1 MTRFVLGGDHLG
13 PYPWRGLPAALA
25 MERATD
31 LVHDC
36 VSAGYEKIHLDAS
49 MSCADDPGGNGA
61 PLDEDTAM
69 ARTVELC
76 RTAEQARANGSFA
89 APVYVIGT
97 EVPTPGGERAGD
109 AGPVTTPGDAL
120 DCSLGLARSAFAAA
134 GLEEA
139 WERVVAVV
147 AQPGVEFGDGA
158 VLPYAPAGA
167 ESLVAAVG
175 GRWPLVLEAHSTD
188 YQTPSALAELVRDGF
203 AILKVGPWLTFA
215 AREALFALEAIER
228 EWLGRRAGVQLSR
241 LRETLEQSMLT
252 DRRHWAGYYD
262 EGDAALRTKLAF
274 SFSDRCR
281 YYWSHPGLVDAV
293 ARLLRNLGDDTIP
306 LELLSQYL
314 PREYSQLRAGR
325 LGPRPDELVH
335 AHVAGVLDV
344 YGDACGD
351 D

>member
-1 MTRFVLGGDHLG
+1 ML
-13 PYPWRGLPAALA
+13 
-25 MERATD
+25 
-31 LVHDC
+31 
-36 VSAGYEKIHLDAS
+36 
-49 MSCADDPGGNGA
+49 
-61 PLDEDTAM
+61 
-69 ARTVELC
+69 
-76 RTAEQARANGSFA
+76 ARA
-89 APVYVIGT
+89 
-97 EVPTPGGERAGD
+97 
-109 AGPVTTPGDAL
+109 
-120 DCSLGLARSAFAAA
+120 AFAAA

-158 VLPYAPAGA
+158 VVPYAPAGA
-167 ESLVAAVG
+167 EGLVAAVR

-281 YYWSHPGLVDAV
+281 YYWSHPELVDAV
-293 ARLLRNLGDDTIP
+293 ARLLRNLGEDTIP

-314 PREYSQLRAGR
+314 PREYAQLRAGR
-325 LGPRPDELVH
+325 LGPRPDELVR